1 MRFIRIP
8 FLCALILTMALA
20 GIRTAAQ
27 NQKPAAAPGSPAAAA
42 GSKDSSTGQ
51 SPATPSAA
59 SGSADEN
66 AAVVRMAMRNVQYH
80 LTDRIILH
88 ITTLDGKLTQKPG
101 QIPVFDDKN
110 SFALTVD
117 TATIQL
123 SMTALTND
131 LNDFVFAKPDAPIKH
146 LTASTDG
153 DQLVL
158 KGLLVSKGGVPF
170 ETSGTLAVTPEG
182 MIRVHTT
189 KVKALKLPVK
199 GLMDLLGVDTADVL
213 NTKKVEGV
221 TVDKDDLILDPG
233 KILPPPEMK
242 GHLASVD
249 VENQAIVLEF
259 KSPEQS
265 EAQTAVTSSCGGRNY
280 LAFKG
285 GSVRF
290 GKLTMS
296 DTDLELID
304 SDPADPFD
312 FAIDHYKDQL
322 VAGYEKMTRKGGL
335 CVHMP
340 DYNKIR
346 PTSKPKQQSSK

>member
-1 MRFIRIP
+1 M
-8 FLCALILTMALA
+8 
-20 GIRTAAQ
+20 
-27 NQKPAAAPGSPAAAA
+27 K
-42 GSKDSSTGQ
+42 
-51 SPATPSAA
+51 
-59 SGSADEN
+59 
-66 AAVVRMAMRNVQYH
+66 NVDFH
-80 LTDRIILH
+80 LTDTIIVH
-88 ITTLDGKLTQKPG
+88 ISALNGKLTPKPG
-101 QIPVFDDKN
+101 QIPVFDDKE
-110 SFALTVD
+110 SFGLDVDSANITV
-117 TATIQL
+117 

-131 LNDFVFAKPDAPIKH
+131 LNEYVFAKANAPLKK
-146 LTASTDG
+146 LNVTTKG
-153 DQLVL
+153 KELVV

>member
-1 MRFIRIP
+1 M
-8 FLCALILTMALA
+8 
-20 GIRTAAQ
+20 
-27 NQKPAAAPGSPAAAA
+27 K
-42 GSKDSSTGQ
+42 
-51 SPATPSAA
+51 
-59 SGSADEN
+59 
-66 AAVVRMAMRNVQYH
+66 NVDFH
-80 LTDRIILH
+80 LTDTIIVH
-88 ITTLDGKLTQKPG
+88 ISALNGKLTPKPG
-101 QIPVFDDKN
+101 QIPVFDDKE
-110 SFALTVD
+110 SFGLDVDSANITV
-117 TATIQL
+117 

-131 LNDFVFAKPDAPIKH
+131 LNEYVFAKANAPLKK
-146 LTASTDG
+146 LNVTTKG
-153 DQLVL
+153 KELVV

-265 EAQTAVTSSCGGRNY
+265 EAQTAATSSCGGRNY

>member
-1 MRFIRIP
+1 MATFISLYPLQI
-8 FLCALILTMALA
+8 A
-20 GIRTAAQ
+20 G
-27 NQKPAAAPGSPAAAA
+27 A
-42 GSKDSSTGQ
+42 GQ
-51 SPATPSAA
+51 A
-59 SGSADEN
+59 SGAPTAN
-66 AAVVRMAMRNVQYH
+66 AAVRVGMKNVDFH
-80 LTDRIILH
+80 LTDTIIVH
-88 ITTLDGKLTQKPG
+88 ISALNGKLTPKPG
-101 QIPVFDDKN
+101 QIPVFDDKE
-110 SFALTVD
+110 SFGLDVDSANITV
-117 TATIQL
+117 

-131 LNDFVFAKPDAPIKH
+131 LNEYVFAKANAPLKK
-146 LTASTDG
+146 LNVTTKG
-153 DQLVL
+153 KELVV